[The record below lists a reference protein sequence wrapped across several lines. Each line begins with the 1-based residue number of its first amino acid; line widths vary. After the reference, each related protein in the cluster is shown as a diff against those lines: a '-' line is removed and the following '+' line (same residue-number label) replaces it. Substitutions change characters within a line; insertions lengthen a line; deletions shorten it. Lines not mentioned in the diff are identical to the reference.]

1 MTEKMNILLTC
12 DSNYALPLTVCL
24 TSIFENNKDSQ
35 IEAYILYSSLTDE
48 QKNKLQRLAEQY
60 RQKINL
66 IPVASHYFSSAPT
79 LRWSKETYYRLL
91 INEYLPKNLNR
102 VLYLDCDTIVNK
114 AINELYILDL
124 KDKCLASIEEK
135 NSQNVRSRLGL
146 NPNGQYFQSGVI
158 LFDLDKS
165 RKILSYDQAKDI
177 IIKLAENLQVVD
189 QDIINF
195 LFDGR
200 IMALDSKFNNCQI
213 TSHEALN
220 LTPAEKQKI
229 IDETYIFHYAAG
241 KPWNNFY
248 SGDCEDLWY
257 KYLCLSP
264 YQDLYI
270 KKFDRF
276 KYKILRTRLFKI
288 IFYYYIHLTPVI
300 NRLALR
306 LFPGKIYAK
315 LKQYYRQNIK

>member
-1 MTEKMNILLTC
+1 
-12 DSNYALPLTVCL
+12 
-24 TSIFENNKDSQ
+24 
-35 IEAYILYSSLTDE
+35 
-48 QKNKLQRLAEQY
+48 
-60 RQKINL
+60 
-66 IPVASHYFSSAPT
+66 
-79 LRWSKETYYRLL
+79 
-91 INEYLPKNLNR
+91 
-102 VLYLDCDTIVNK
+102 
-114 AINELYILDL
+114 
-124 KDKCLASIEEK
+124 
-135 NSQNVRSRLGL
+135 
-146 NPNGQYFQSGVI
+146 
-158 LFDLDKS
+158 
-165 RKILSYDQAKDI
+165 
-177 IIKLAENLQVVD
+177 
-189 QDIINF
+189 
-195 LFDGR
+195 
-200 IMALDSKFNNCQI
+200 MALDSKFNNCQI